1 MEAGSRR
8 LYDTTFTIS
17 AGSPADYYLVCA
29 LFGVVLIARPAFLFG
44 HVSELADVPLS
55 DGTGSA
61 IEDVVPVRHVTP
73 TQRLTAVGY
82 VPDRSKVLAILF
94 ILVLSRVA
102 LLGVLGATGAC
113 KSNITNAM
121 GRTNYAAQTPPSARL
136 ANVHIH
142 FITS

>member
-1 MEAGSRR
+1 MEAGGCR
-8 LYDTTFTIS
+8 LYDFTFPIS
-17 AGSPADYYLVCA
+17 AVSLADDHPVCA

-44 HVSELADVPLS
+44 HVSEMADVPLS

-61 IEDVVPVRHVTP
+61 IEDVLPVRHVTP
-73 TQRLTAVGY
+73 AQRLTAVGY
-82 VPDRSKVLAILF
+82 VPIYSNVFAILF

-113 KSNITNAM
+113 TSNLTNAM
-121 GRTNYAAQTPPSARL
+121 GRTNYAAQTPPYVRL
-136 ANVHIH
+136 ANARIH